1 MANIPLAGQTD
12 VLAQAASRFGTDF
25 ENRLAKAKAAGID
38 VSKIDPTVG
47 FLLASVDPD
56 KQFEMTRRFLD
67 DQEQRQMRQAEKAQ
81 QLGKESLS
89 ETTKYKMLFDL
100 PRQLTAA
107 YTIPAAIEAQGA
119 ANIANIM
126 TNAGAYIPNLVGFQ
140 RGSYAYTPVNYFS

>member
-1 MANIPLAGQTD
+1 MANFPLAGQTD
-12 VLAQAASRFGTDF
+12 VLSKAATRFGTDF
-25 ENRLAKAKAAGID
+25 DERVARAKAAGID

-56 KQFEMTRRFLD
+56 KQFEITKRLLD
-67 DQEQRQMRQAEKAQ
+67 EQEQRQMRQAEKAQ
-81 QLGKESLS
+81 QLGKQSLA

-107 YTIPAAIEAQGA
+107 YTIPGAIEAQGA

-126 TNAGAYIPNLVGFQ
+126 AGGAANIPNLTNFQ
-140 RGSYAYTPVNYFS
+140 RGSYSYTPVSYF